1 MPPACITPNVDGKVS
16 ESKLKKLCPPT
27 FGPYQRE
34 LSPRHISQKHASKT
48 SNMACMN
55 SYAMISSWYSLDA
68 CFWGPA
74 FASDDSLYFTDAALL
89 LWQCSSGMRVSL
101 FLAAKFISSA
111 ESSVGKWCSYF
122 ETWRFLWNKMRTWHF
137 GDNSV
142 QCTKLIWFW
151 PCLHGALSLSERLD
165 TLSWYMQYDVESKA
179 LSQWI
184 KSKEAAPVLFRTLHG
199 IKAAGSKRLSHSVFS
214 LKEQREER
222 VERIVISRRFMNF
235 TD

>member
-1 MPPACITPNVDGKVS
+1 MGKFQNQNWKSFARQLLGPIKENFPRGISPKSMP
-16 ESKLKKLCPPT
+16 LKHQIWPV
-27 FGPYQRE
+27 
-34 LSPRHISQKHASKT
+34 
-48 SNMACMN
+48 ACMN

-89 LWQCSSGMRVSL
+89 LWQSSSGMRVSL

-151 PCLHGALSLSERLD
+151 PCLHGALL
-165 TLSWYMQYDVESKA
+165 A
-179 LSQWI
+179 LWETWHI
-184 KSKEAAPVLFRTLHG
+184 ILIHAIWCWK
-199 IKAAGSKRLSHSVFS
+199 
-214 LKEQREER
+214 
-222 VERIVISRRFMNF
+222 
-235 TD
+235 